1 MLAGFQTH
9 RLSSLLLA
17 ASLTV
22 VAAGRCHG
30 QNDWQYPDPYF
41 GILEIEK
48 SRVPAGR
55 QQPRDETSQGFKA
68 SRKAPAPPGAPRW
81 RFPLRRRPAFTARP
95 AGQS

>member
-22 VAAGRCHG
+22 VVAGRCHG

>member
-1 MLAGFQTH
+1 MAAGFQT
-9 RLSSLLLA
+9 RWLGGLLLT

-22 VAAGRCHG
+22 VGAGRCHG

-55 QQPRDETSQGFKA
+55 QQPRDETSQGLKA

-81 RFPLRRRPAFTARP
+81 RLPLRRRPFFTARP